1 MNNTIKL
8 QLDKHHAKFAT
19 QEVAAGKYKDANELI
34 IEADE
39 QPNQNETRQKLRQK
53 LQKGIDSGFA
63 EDWDFEEWLKEV
75 KLKYKTHGPTH
86 Q

>member
-8 QLDKHHAKFAT
+8 YLDKLHAKFAT

-39 QPNQNETRQKLRQK
+39 QPTQNETRQKLRQE
-53 LQKGIDSGFA
+53 LQKGIDSGFV
-63 EDWDFEEWLKEV
+63 EDWDFDQWLKEV
-75 KLKYKTHGPTH
+75 KQKYKTNEPTL